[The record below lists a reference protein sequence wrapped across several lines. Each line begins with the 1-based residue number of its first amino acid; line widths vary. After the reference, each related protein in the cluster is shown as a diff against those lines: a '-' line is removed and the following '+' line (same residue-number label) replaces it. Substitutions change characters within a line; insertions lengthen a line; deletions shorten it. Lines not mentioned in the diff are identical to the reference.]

1 MTWFLSQFHFFHML
15 MWACAGRSANM
26 GECSLNAFGVKDDCM
41 TMVMPVSKGNNLGL
55 YDDAIHMYANPY
67 DPVTLRHEVLYTI
80 AVLNHF
86 IFFPTFL
93 AFKN

>member
-1 MTWFLSQFHFFHML
+1 ML
-15 MWACAGRSANM
+15 VDGRSANV
-26 GECSLNAFGVKDDCM
+26 GEYSLNAFGVKDDCI
-41 TMVMPVSKGNNLGL
+41 TMVMPLSN
-55 YDDAIHMYANPY
+55 YIIIFSS
-67 DPVTLRHEVLYTI
+67 VTLRHEVLYTI

>member
-1 MTWFLSQFHFFHML
+1 
-15 MWACAGRSANM
+15 
-26 GECSLNAFGVKDDCM
+26 
-41 TMVMPVSKGNNLGL
+41 MVMPVSKGDNLGL
-55 YDDAIHMYANPY
+55 YDDDIHIYANPY